1 MGYSRGADIMPFVAN
16 RLPIDARARVGLLA
30 LLGLSGRASFQFHW
44 IDILRDSHRPTDLP
58 VAPELERL
66 RGTRILC
73 VYGDDE
79 KDSACRGI
87 DRTLAIPVERDGAH
101 RIYGSDAPDLART
114 IVAALPG

>member
-1 MGYSRGADIMPFVAN
+1 MPFVAN
-16 RLPIDARARVGLLA
+16 RLPTDAKERVGLLA

-44 IDILRDSHRPTDLP
+44 MDILRDSRRATDLP